1 MGKPRR
7 SIMKVKQKLKKK
19 TGVGQMHHDADELMK
34 DASSQLHKEL
44 KIDIQTCSTPTQV
57 VFEDIKIHPQ
67 ILNSKVS
74 KKKEKR
80 KLKRDSLLAKLQSSD
95 DARIKKRRAKERASA
110 VIVGDMQ
117 PLLNALPDLP
127 VVANKST
134 TEKLSGREKRKNWN
148 DKKWKSKKREEL
160 QDMDLFKKVLQLPEY
175 KKDPVCAIA
184 SHVEYMVKGDLL

>member
-1 MGKPRR
+1 
-7 SIMKVKQKLKKK
+7 MKVKQKLKKK

>member
-1 MGKPRR
+1 
-7 SIMKVKQKLKKK
+7 
-19 TGVGQMHHDADELMK
+19 
-34 DASSQLHKEL
+34 
-44 KIDIQTCSTPTQV
+44 
-57 VFEDIKIHPQ
+57 
-67 ILNSKVS
+67 
-74 KKKEKR
+74 
-80 KLKRDSLLAKLQSSD
+80 
-95 DARIKKRRAKERASA
+95 
-110 VIVGDMQ
+110 MQ